1 MFLSEYLIM
10 WDCRVLKRK
19 QSRMTRESQSSGIL
33 TLIFYNSMHT
43 TTALSP
49 CSFTSFC
56 VDSLNTSLSLCP
68 FRDGYPLFPFLAL
81 SFSPLSSPFQFV
93 LFHSSL
99 SVTKLILSLFY
110 FPSILLLLLFL
121 SYS

>member
-1 MFLSEYLIM
+1 M

-19 QSRMTRESQSSGIL
+19 QSRMMRQSQSSGIL
-33 TLIFYNSMHT
+33 MLIFYNSMHT

-99 SVTKLILSLFY
+99 SVTKLFLYSTSPVFCCCCCSYHILNSHFS
-110 FPSILLLLLFL
+110 FSIL
-121 SYS
+121 